1 MALEAASEWAVQTEG
16 LRKTFGHVSVLRD
29 INLKIPNHHSATIV
43 GPNGAGKTTLLR
55 ILATLTRPSAGRVWV
70 DGLDLHDWGTQA
82 CRRIGFASH
91 QFMLYLDLSPQE
103 NLRFYGRMYGVP
115 DLEPRIA
122 ELLAQVGLGGR
133 RNDPVRTLSRG
144 MQQRLSLARAI
155 LHDPSVVLLD
165 EPYTGLDPRAA
176 DALSTLLRGLLA
188 QGRTVL
194 MTTHDLAR
202 GAEMADQVLVLV
214 AGQVTFQV
222 RTADLSPQELR
233 ELYDQHVAPTAP
245 SREGLPLQR
254 RTEDRP

>member
-1 MALEAASEWAVQTEG
+1 MTLEAASEWAVQTEG
-16 LRKTFGHVSVLRD
+16 LRKTFGHISVLRD
-29 INLKIPNHHSATIV
+29 INLKIPHHHSVTIV

-70 DGLDLHDWGTQA
+70 DGLDLHDWRTQA

-91 QFMLYLDLSPQE
+91 QLMLYLDLSPQE

-115 DLEPRIA
+115 ELEPRIA
-122 ELLAQVGLGGR
+122 KLLAQVGLGDR
-133 RNDPVRTLSRG
+133 RHDPVRTLSRG

-155 LHDPSVVLLD
+155 LHDPRVVLLD

-176 DALSTLLRGLLA
+176 DALTALLRGLLA

-202 GAEMADQVLVLV
+202 GAELADQVLMLV
-214 AGQVTFQV
+214 AGQVTLQV
-222 RTADLSPQELR
+222 RTAELSPQELR
-233 ELYDQHVAPTAP
+233 ELYDRYVAPTTRGSGAHTP
-245 SREGLPLQR
+245 RR
-254 RTEDRP
+254 RTKDRP